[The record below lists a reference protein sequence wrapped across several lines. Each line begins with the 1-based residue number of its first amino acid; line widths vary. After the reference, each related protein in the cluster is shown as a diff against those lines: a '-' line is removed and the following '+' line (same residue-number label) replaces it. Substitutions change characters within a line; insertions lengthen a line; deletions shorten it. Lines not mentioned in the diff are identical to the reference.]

1 MGRIRGPYLGQRK
14 KTARIVF
21 PTYFPVSAKCYTL
34 FPMAAESSG
43 FAAGK
48 PHLLVVDD
56 DRETRDLLS
65 MYFRDQGFD
74 VDAVKDGPDMD
85 AWLGSHETSLVI
97 LDLMLPGEDG
107 LSLARRLRG
116 DHRLP
121 IVMISARGEEIDRII
136 GLEVGADD
144 YLPKPFNPRELLA
157 RVRAVL
163 RRTPQAGA
171 HEEADP
177 SYDFGPFRFKPEM
190 RALQKDG
197 EEVELSRAEF
207 DLLQV
212 FVEHPNRV
220 LSRDSI
226 MDLLEGRERDP
237 FDRSVDV
244 RVTRLRHKI
253 EEEPAHPRY
262 IRTVWGVGYQF
273 TPIADAP

>member
-1 MGRIRGPYLGQRK
+1 
-14 KTARIVF
+14 
-21 PTYFPVSAKCYTL
+21 
-34 FPMAAESSG
+34 MAVPSPDVR
-43 FAAGK
+43 AGM

-65 MYFRDQGFD
+65 MYFREQGFG
-74 VDAVKDGPDMD
+74 VDAVKDGPEMD
-85 AWLGSHETSLVI
+85 AWLTANSTDLVV

-107 LSLARRLRG
+107 LSLARRLRA
-116 DHRLP
+116 DYRLP
-121 IVMISARGEEIDRII
+121 IVMISARGEEVDRIV

-163 RRTPQAGA
+163 RRSAPENGQSTD
-171 HEEADP
+171 DP
-177 SYDFGPFRFKPEM
+177 GVEFGPYHLDFEQRLLMK
-190 RALQKDG
+190 AG
-197 EEVELSRAEF
+197 EEIELSRAEYE
-207 DLLQV
+207 LLHI

-226 MDLLEGRERDP
+226 MDLLSGRERDP
-237 FDRSVDV
+237 FDRSIDV

-253 EEEPAHPRY
+253 EEDPAHPHF

-273 TPIADAP
+273 TPAGPS

>member
-1 MGRIRGPYLGQRK
+1 M
-14 KTARIVF
+14 
-21 PTYFPVSAKCYTL
+21 CYTL
-34 FPMAAESSG
+34 FPMAAESPG
-43 FAAGK
+43 FAAGR

-74 VDAVKDGPDMD
+74 VDTVKDGPDMD
-85 AWLGSHETSLVI
+85 AWLGSHTTNLVI

-107 LSLARRLRG
+107 LSLARRLRV
-116 DHRLP
+116 DHKLP

-163 RRTPQAGA
+163 RRTSLADDQPEQA
-171 HEEADP
+171 P
-177 SYDFGPFRFKPEM
+177 SFEFGPFRFDPEI
-190 RALQKDG
+190 RSLRKD
-197 EEVELSRAEF
+197 EREVDLSRAEF
-207 DLLQV
+207 DLLQI

-226 MDLLEGRERDP
+226 MDMLDGRERDP

-253 EEEPAHPRY
+253 EEEPARPRY

-273 TPIADAP
+273 TPAAPPP

>member
-1 MGRIRGPYLGQRK
+1 
-14 KTARIVF
+14 
-21 PTYFPVSAKCYTL
+21 
-34 FPMAAESSG
+34 MAAPSPG
-43 FAAGK
+43 VRVGTA
-48 PHLLVVDD
+48 HLLVVDD

-65 MYFRDQGFD
+65 MYFREQGFD

-85 AWLGSHETSLVI
+85 AWLGAHSTDLVI

-107 LSLARRLRG
+107 LSLARRLRA
-116 DHRLP
+116 DHKLP
-121 IVMISARGEEIDRII
+121 IVMISARGEEIDRIV

-144 YLPKPFNPRELLA
+144 YVPKPFNPRELLA

-163 RRTPQAGA
+163 RRSSPEPAAPET
-171 HEEADP
+171 EA
-177 SYDFGPFRFKPEM
+177 SSEFGPYRLDVEK
-190 RALQKDG
+190 RLLVKAG

-207 DLLQV
+207 DLLHV

-226 MDLLEGRERDP
+226 MDLLSGRERDP
-237 FDRSVDV
+237 FDRSIDV

-253 EEEPAHPRY
+253 EEDPARPHF

-273 TPIADAP
+273 TPTGPVV

>member
-1 MGRIRGPYLGQRK
+1 
-14 KTARIVF
+14 
-21 PTYFPVSAKCYTL
+21 
-34 FPMAAESSG
+34 
-43 FAAGK
+43 
-48 PHLLVVDD
+48 LVVDD

-74 VDAVKDGPDMD
+74 VDTVKDGPDMD
-85 AWLGSHETSLVI
+85 AWLDRHTTSLVI

-107 LSLARRLRG
+107 LSLARRLRV
-116 DHRLP
+116 DHELP
-121 IVMISARGEEIDRII
+121 IVMISARGEEVDRII

-163 RRTPQAGA
+163 RRTSQAA
-171 HEEADP
+171 HAHP
-177 SYDFGPFRFKPEM
+177 SEHAYDFGPFRLDPET
-190 RALQKDG
+190 RLVQKNG
-197 EEVELSRAEF
+197 EDVDLSRAEY
-207 DLLQV
+207 DLLLI

-226 MDLLEGRERDP
+226 LDILDGRERDP
-237 FDRSVDV
+237 FDRSIDV

-253 EEEPAHPRY
+253 EEDPSHPQY

-273 TPIADAP
+273 TPVTPAP